1 MTRRRSFAPH
11 SLQVLSLA
19 LLPLASLLGCLDR
32 STGATVHASCALTGG
47 GASSGGAALVVSG
60 CGLVDNRYT
69 AEVAVRDSIAY
80 TTTWGFRSAQGN
92 LINIW
97 QVTGP
102 QPVLVDSVIVSGA
115 TTLGDVAVTD
125 DGKLL
130 IVATERTNGSLVIF
144 DLADPRHPRQVAR
157 LATPET
163 FNGVH
168 TAEVGRVAGHLYA
181 ILAVDPLSGGALP
194 ESKVVIVDLA
204 DPANPRQIFVKSV
217 PNTAPFVHD
226 TFLRDGLLFVAL
238 WNAGIEIWD
247 LGGGGRGGSP
257 SAPVVVGAVAT
268 IGGDAHNIWWLQDS
282 GSGSRYAFV
291 GEESGPAQIGV
302 SSAGDIHVLD
312 VSDLTAPR
320 EVAFYHVPG
329 AGTHNFSVDETNGVL
344 YAAYYNAGVRAL
356 DVRGDLGNC
365 TPAQQVTTGTTTRCD
380 LRAMGREIGRGLA
393 DGTPPVYVWG
403 VQLSGGALYASDMLN
418 GLWKL
423 QTVR

>member
-1 MTRRRSFAPH
+1 MKSPS
-11 SLQVLSLA
+11 SLALRALELLSLA
-19 LLPLASLLGCLDR
+19 CLLGCLDR
-32 STGATVHASCALTGG
+32 STGTITRASCALPGG
-47 GASSGGAALVVSG
+47 GASSGGGALVVTG
-60 CGLVDNRYT
+60 CGLVDSRYT

-80 TTTWGFRSAQGN
+80 TTTWGFRSAPGN
-92 LINIW
+92 LVAIW
-97 QVTGP
+97 RVTGP
-102 QPVLVDSVIVSGA
+102 QPMLIDSVIVTGA
-115 TTLGDVAVTD
+115 STLGDVAVTD

-144 DLADPRHPRQVAR
+144 DLADPRHPRQIAR

-168 TAEVGRVAGHLYA
+168 TAEVGRIAGHLYA
-181 ILAVDPLSGGALP
+181 ILAVDPLSAGPSP

-217 PNTAPFVHD
+217 PSSAPFVHD

-238 WNAGIEIWD
+238 WNLGIEIWD
-247 LGGGGRGGSP
+247 VGGGSHGGTP
-257 SAPVVVGAVAT
+257 SAPVVIGAIAT
-268 IGGDAHNIWWLQDS
+268 IGGDAHNIWWLHDAVS
-282 GSGSRYAFV
+282 GARYAFV
-291 GEESGPAQIGV
+291 GEESGPAQVGI

-329 AGTHNFSVDETNGVL
+329 AGTHNFSVDETNGIL

-356 DVRGDLGNC
+356 DVRGDLGSC
-365 TPAQQVTTGTTTRCD
+365 TPAQQVTTGLTTRCD
-380 LRAMGREIGRGLA
+380 LGAMGREIGRGLA
-393 DGTPPVYVWG
+393 NGTPPVYVWG

>member
-1 MTRRRSFAPH
+1 
-11 SLQVLSLA
+11 
-19 LLPLASLLGCLDR
+19 
-32 STGATVHASCALTGG
+32 
-47 GASSGGAALVVSG
+47 VS
-60 CGLVDNRYT
+60 
-69 AEVAVRDSIAY
+69 
-80 TTTWGFRSAQGN
+80 
-92 LINIW
+92 
-97 QVTGP
+97 GP
-102 QPVLVDSVIVSGA
+102 QPILVDSVIVTNAS
-115 TTLGDVAVTD
+115 TLGDVAVTD

-130 IVATERTNGSLVIF
+130 IVATERTGGSLVIF
-144 DLADPRHPRQVAR
+144 DLTNPRHPQQVAR
-157 LATPET
+157 LATTET
-163 FNGVH
+163 YNGVH
-168 TAEVGRVAGHLYA
+168 TAEVGRIAGHLYA
-181 ILAVDPLSGGALP
+181 ILAVDPLSGGP
-194 ESKVVIVDLA
+194 SPDSKVVIVDLG

-247 LGGGGRGGSP
+247 VGGGAHGGTP
-257 SAPVVVGAVAT
+257 SAPVVLGSVAT
-268 IGGDAHNIWWLQDS
+268 IGGDAHNIWWLHDATT
-282 GSGSRYAFV
+282 GSRYAFV
-291 GEESGPAQIGV
+291 GEESGPSQIGV

-356 DVRGDLGNC
+356 DVRGELGSC
-365 TPAQQVTTGTTTRCD
+365 TPAQQVTSGTTTRCD

-403 VQLSGGALYASDMLN
+403 VQLSDGALYASDMLN

>member
-1 MTRRRSFAPH
+1 MMRLPSVAVRA
-11 SLQVLSLA
+11 LA
-19 LLPLASLLGCLDR
+19 LLSLPFLIGCLDQ
-32 STGATVHASCALTGG
+32 STGTVARASCALTGG
-47 GASSGGAALVVSG
+47 GASSGGTALAVMG

-80 TTTWGFRSAQGN
+80 TTTWGFRSAPGN
-92 LINIW
+92 LIAIW
-97 QVTGP
+97 QVSGP
-102 QPVLVDSVIVSGA
+102 QPLLVDSVIVANAS
-115 TTLGDVAVTD
+115 TLGDVAVTD

-144 DLADPRHPRQVAR
+144 DLADPRHPQQLAR
-157 LATPET
+157 LATTET

-168 TAEVGRVAGHLYA
+168 TAEVGRIAGHLYA
-181 ILAVDPLSGGALP
+181 ILAVDPLSGGP
-194 ESKVVIVDLA
+194 SPDSKIVIVDLA
-204 DPANPRQIFVKSV
+204 DPSNPHQIFVKSV
-217 PNTAPFVHD
+217 PSTAPFVHD

-247 LGGGGRGGSP
+247 VGGGGHGGTP
-257 SAPVVVGAVAT
+257 SAPVVLGKIAT
-268 IGGDAHNIWWLQDS
+268 IGGDAHNIWWLHDAT
-282 GSGSRYAFV
+282 SGSRYAFV

-344 YAAYYNAGVRAL
+344 YAAFYNAGVRAL
-356 DVRGDLGNC
+356 DVHGDLESC
-365 TPAQQVTTGTTTRCD
+365 TPTQQVITGTTTRCD
-380 LRAMGREIGRGLA
+380 LRAMGREVGRGLA
-393 DGTPPVYVWG
+393 DGTPAVYVWG

-423 QTVR
+423 QTVH

>member
-1 MTRRRSFAPH
+1 M
-11 SLQVLSLA
+11 
-19 LLPLASLLGCLDR
+19 
-32 STGATVHASCALTGG
+32 
-47 GASSGGAALVVSG
+47 SGGS
-60 CGLVDNRYT
+60 
-69 AEVAVRDSIAY
+69 S
-80 TTTWGFRSAQGN
+80 
-92 LINIW
+92 
-97 QVTGP
+97 
-102 QPVLVDSVIVSGA
+102 
-115 TTLGDVAVTD
+115 
-125 DGKLL
+125 
-130 IVATERTNGSLVIF
+130 
-144 DLADPRHPRQVAR
+144 
-157 LATPET
+157 
-163 FNGVH
+163 
-168 TAEVGRVAGHLYA
+168 
-181 ILAVDPLSGGALP
+181 P
-194 ESKVVIVDLA
+194 ESKVVIVDLG

-247 LGGGGRGGSP
+247 LGGGGHGGSP
-257 SAPVVVGAVAT
+257 SAPVVIGAVAT
-268 IGGDAHNIWWLQDS
+268 IGGDAHNIWWLHDAV
-282 GSGSRYAFV
+282 SGSRYAFV

-356 DVRGDLGNC
+356 DVRGDLGSC

-418 GLWKL
+418 GLGKL
-423 QTVR
+423 QPVR

>member
-1 MTRRRSFAPH
+1 MTRPRPLALRA
-11 SLQVLSLA
+11 LSLLSIA
-19 LLPLASLLGCLDR
+19 FVLGCLD
-32 STGATVHASCALTGG
+32 STTGTIAHASCALSGG
-47 GASSGGAALVVSG
+47 GASSGVTALAVSG
-60 CGLVDNRYT
+60 CGLVDSRYT
-69 AEVAVRDSIAY
+69 GEVAVRDSTAY
-80 TTTWGFRSAQGN
+80 TTTWGFRSAPGN
-92 LINIW
+92 LIAIW
-97 QVTGP
+97 NVTGP
-102 QPVLVDSVIVSGA
+102 QPTFVDSVIVTGA
-115 TTLGDVAVTD
+115 STLGDVAVTD

-144 DLADPRHPRQVAR
+144 DLTNPRHPIQLSR

-168 TAEVGRVAGHLYA
+168 TAEVGRIAGHLYA
-181 ILAVDPLSGGALP
+181 ILAVDPLSSGPSP

-204 DPANPRQIFVKSV
+204 DPANPRQVFVKSV
-217 PNTAPFVHD
+217 PSTAPFVHD

-238 WNAGIEIWD
+238 WNLGIEIWD
-247 LGGGGRGGSP
+247 VGGGGRGGSP
-257 SAPVVVGAVAT
+257 SAPVVMGSVAT
-268 IGGDAHNIWWLQDS
+268 LGGDAHNIWWLHDAV
-282 GSGSRYAFV
+282 SGSRYAFV
-291 GEESGPAQIGV
+291 GEESGPAQVGV

-329 AGTHNFSVDETNGVL
+329 AGTHNFSVDEVNGVL

-356 DVRGDLGNC
+356 DVRGNLESC
-365 TPAQQVTTGTTTRCD
+365 TVAQQVTTGTLTRCD

>member
-1 MTRRRSFAPH
+1 MTRPLALAFRA
-11 SLQVLSLA
+11 LALISLA
-19 LLPLASLLGCLDR
+19 AVAGCLDS
-32 STGATVHASCALTGG
+32 STGTIVSASCTLPGG
-47 GASSGGAALVVSG
+47 GASSGSGALAVTG

-92 LINIW
+92 LIAIW
-97 QVTGP
+97 NVAGP
-102 QPVLVDSVIVSGA
+102 QPILVDSVSVAGA
-115 TTLGDVAVTD
+115 STLGDVAVSD

-130 IVATERTNGSLVIF
+130 IVATERTNGSLVVF
-144 DLADPRHPRQVAR
+144 DLTDPKHPRQLAR

-168 TAEVGRVAGHLYA
+168 TAEVGRVAGRLYA
-181 ILAVDPLSGGALP
+181 ILAIDPLSGGSLP
-194 ESKVVIVDLA
+194 ESKVVIVDLG

-217 PNTAPFVHD
+217 PSTAPFVHD

-247 LGGGGRGGSP
+247 VGGGGRGGSP
-257 SAPVVVGAVAT
+257 AAPLLLGDVAT
-268 IGGDAHNIWWLQDS
+268 IGGDAHNVWWLRDAA
-282 GSGSRYAFV
+282 SGSRYAFV
-291 GEESGPAQIGV
+291 GEESGPAQLGL

-329 AGTHNFSVDETNGVL
+329 GGTHNFSVDETKGVL

-356 DVRGDLGNC
+356 DVRGDLGSC
-365 TPAQQVTTGTTTRCD
+365 SPAQQVTTGVLTRCD
-380 LRAMGREIGRGLA
+380 LGAMGREIGRGLA
-393 DGTPPVYVWG
+393 DGTPRVYVWG